1 MSGRN
6 PYLFSLLLVAGGG
19 ALSSCEQDRM
29 TSRVEEEANAA
40 KNQLPTGAPAS
51 AALSYL
57 KNAGFSNES
66 SSLGNAYRDAPT
78 FLFRKQIILRRWWG
92 ARDAHQ
98 ILVTFRVD
106 ASEKVASPKVLI
118 SGGGFRGL

>member
-1 MSGRN
+1 MSGRT
-6 PYLFSLLLVAGGG
+6 PYLLLIMLVAGGG
-19 ALSSCEQDRM
+19 ALLSCEQDRM
-29 TSRVEEEANAA
+29 TSRIEEAANAA
-40 KNQLPTGAPAS
+40 KNQLPAGASAS

-57 KNAGFSNES
+57 KNADFSDES
-66 SSLGNAYRDAPT
+66 SSLGTAYGDAPT

-98 ILVTFRVD
+98 IQVTFRVD

-118 SGGGFRGL
+118 SWGGFRVL